1 MRSSVSADV
10 FQRWRAVVFCAM
22 SLLLSFILCPLS
34 HAADR
39 LDRESQFD
47 IPAQAMSSALVQFA
61 KQAQVQLITASVELG
76 KLSSPGAAGK
86 LRARRA
92 LEKVLEG
99 SGLTYSLVGENTV
112 AISTGPLDSSK
123 EGRKSSN
130 EDLRVTPVDKTS
142 SSQANAD
149 GSSGGLTEIV
159 VTAQKRSERLQDVP
173 VPVTVISGESL
184 IANNQVRLQ
193 DFYTRIPGLAVTPD
207 DLVGQA
213 MVTIRGVS
221 TGPYT
226 NPTVGIVV
234 DDIPYGA
241 STGIAGGSAIPD
253 IDPSDLAQ
261 IEVLRGPQGTLYGAS
276 SIGGLLKYVTV
287 DPSTDAV
294 SGRLEAGTSSVYNGA
309 ELGYNMRGAV
319 NIPLSDTAAVRASA
333 FVRQDAGYIDDPVH
347 HVNGTNWIE
356 AYGGRVSAL
365 WRPSDVLSLKVS
377 ATLQDTM
384 KHGSSEVDA
393 ETGLSGLQQNDAP
406 GTGKY
411 DLKVQVYNATLKAKL
426 GVLDFTSISGYGV
439 NRNYSS
445 FDLTPAF
452 SVYTEPQFGVTGTP
466 SNQLNKTSKFTQEF
480 RLSSPVGEPLEWL
493 LGAFYTHENSPNI
506 QDVLAE
512 DFTSGAIVG
521 SWLHQLIPST
531 FEEYA
536 AFTDITYHFTNQFDV
551 QVGGRESENRQ
562 ANSQSAEGPYETVLL
577 GLPSETFSSP
587 EVKTRDNS
595 FTYLVTPR
603 FKFTPDLMVYARL
616 ASGYRP
622 GGPNYNAVA
631 FNLPPS
637 FKPDKTQNYELGV
650 KGDTFDHVHSFD
662 ASLYRIDWKD
672 IQVTVIN
679 PANYSS
685 YTANGSR
692 AKSQGVELSLEAKPI
707 PGLDLASWIAWN
719 DAKLTEPFPL
729 GPPGSVA
736 GAAGDRLPYSSR
748 YSGNFSIEDSFSLGG
763 PSQPFVGATVA
774 YVGNREGVF
783 NVTPP
788 ANPPREEFPS
798 YVQIDLRAGVRRDSW
813 LVNGYLTNLADK
825 RGLLTG
831 GIGTLNPNA
840 YYYIQPRTVGVAVS
854 KTF

>member
-1 MRSSVSADV
+1 MRTPNRLSSIHAVWISAA
-10 FQRWRAVVFCAM
+10 WLL
-22 SLLLSFILCPLS
+22 LLLSATARAGSTTFAIEPQDLS
-34 HAADR
+34 GALKAFAVQSH
-39 LDRESQFD
+39 REIFFS
-47 IPAQAMSSALVQFA
+47 P
-61 KQAQVQLITASVELG
+61 EL
-76 KLSSPGAAGK
+76 A
-86 LRARRA
+86 
-92 LEKVLEG
+92 V
-99 SGLTYSLVGENTV
+99 
-112 AISTGPLDSSK
+112 
-123 EGRKSSN
+123 GRKSKGVKGTY
-130 EDLRVTPVDKTS
+130 EDLKALNIILEGTGLDFSITTSNAILVRDPANKGNTS
-142 SSQANAD
+142 STDLLPNSAVRATQTAA
-149 GSSGGLTEIV
+149 TETPSAGRDPPPPTSPAGAEGPALSEII
-159 VTAQKRSERLQDVP
+159 VTAQKRNERLQDVP
-173 VPVTVISGESL
+173 VPVTVISAESL
-184 IANNQVRLQ
+184 IATNQVRLQ
-193 DFYTRIPGLAVTPD
+193 DYYTRIPGLAVTPD

-213 MVTIRGVS
+213 MVTIRGVT

-276 SIGGLLKYVTV
+276 SIGGLLKFVTV
-287 DPSTDAV
+287 DPSTDAL
-294 SGRLEAGTSSVYNGA
+294 SGRVEAGTSSVYNGA

-319 NIPLSDTAAVRASA
+319 NVPLSDTAAVRASA
-333 FVRQDAGYIDDPVH
+333 FVRQDPGYIDDPVH
-347 HVNGTNWIE
+347 HLNGTNWIE

-365 WRPSDVLSLKVS
+365 WRPSEDLSLKLS
-377 ATLQDTM
+377 ATLQDTT
-384 KHGSSEVDA
+384 KHGSSEVDI
-393 ETGLSGLQQNDAP
+393 ESGLSGLQQNDAP
-406 GTGKY
+406 NTGKY
-411 DLKVQVYNATLKAKL
+411 HLRVEVYNATLKAKL
-426 GVLDFTSISGYGV
+426 GIVDLTSISGYGI
-439 NRNYSS
+439 NKNYSS

-452 SVYTEPQFGVTGTP
+452 SGYTESQFGVTGTP
-466 SNQLNKTSKFTQEF
+466 SNQLNKTSKITQEF
-480 RLSSPVGEPLEWL
+480 RLSAPAGDHLDWL

-512 DFTSGAIVG
+512 NFTSGEVVG

-536 AFTDITYHFTNQFDV
+536 AFTDVTFHLTNQFDV

-562 ANSQSAEGPYETVLL
+562 ENSQTAQGPYETELL
-577 GLPSETFSSP
+577 GLPSESFFSP
-587 EVKTRDNS
+587 EVKTRDDS

-603 FKFTPDLMVYARL
+603 FRFTPDLMAYARL

-650 KGDTFDHVHSFD
+650 KGDTLDHILTFD

-692 AKSQGVELSLEAKPI
+692 ARSQGVELSLEAKPVV
-707 PGLDLASWIAWN
+707 GLVLSSWIAWN

-748 YSGNFSIEDSFSLGG
+748 YSGNVAFEDSFLVGD
-763 PSQPFVGATVA
+763 PTQPFVGATVA
-774 YVGNREGVF
+774 YVGDREGVF

-788 ANPPREEFPS
+788 ANPPRQEFPS
-798 YVQIDLRAGVRRDSW
+798 YVQIDLRAGVRHDSW
-813 LVNGYLTNLADK
+813 LVNTYVTNLADK

-831 GIGTLNPNA
+831 GIGTLNPSA
-840 YYYIQPRTVGVAVS
+840 YYCERRLRTA
-854 KTF
+854 